1 MQEIKLNIVPGG
13 VIPVIHATQ
22 YDVGRELKFLIF
34 DGNSPASLTGT
45 TATIEGTKPDGNG
58 FSYECTISNNEV
70 TVETTAQMTVLSGSI
85 DCKITFFK
93 ESDRI
98 GTALFILDIEKAAL
112 NSNTPI
118 SETEIPAIIAQARE
132 QEQNAEAWAVGTK
145 NGEPVSEDDP
155 QYENSSKWWAEYA
168 ESAVTGVTGVKGNAE
183 TNYRRGNVNLTPA
196 NIGALATNGAST
208 NTTVAFTTKDA
219 VETTTERTNHSTDIP
234 STIVKLGS
242 GETLAS
248 MFSKVSAMFK
258 NIRRLWNTVGS
269 TALQSNKTITG
280 LIGNTA
286 IPSDLGTTITG
297 AISNLSTLGSLKH
310 YQWTNPGTIVK
321 NTYWE
326 SPNISIGP
334 GNYIVF
340 YDIAISANAPIYA
353 AGVIGDGVNNIGWLL
368 QKGTTSDD
376 SSYGIVS
383 MTVSKSTTFR
393 FSFFNASSTT
403 DYALKSAKC
412 GILRIGSYT
421 QS

>member
-13 VIPVIHATQ
+13 VIPVLHATQ

-112 NSNTPI
+112 NSDTPI
-118 SETEIPAIIAQARE
+118 SEAEIPPIIALARE

-183 TNYRRGNVNLTPA
+183 TNYRRGNVNLTPSDL
-196 NIGALATNGAST
+196 GAL
-208 NTTVAFTTKDA
+208 
-219 VETTTERTNHSTDIP
+219 STDGDSEDNTVTFTSSDDD
-234 STIVKLGS
+234 STTDKTSDGMTEVITMAS
-242 GETLAS
+242 GESHAS
-248 MFSKVSAMFK
+248 LFEKISKMFL
-258 NIRRLWNTVGS
+258 NIRKLWNTVGTENIS
-269 TALQSNKTITG
+269 G
-280 LIGNTA
+280 IGQTV
-286 IPSDLGTTITG
+286 TG
-297 AISNLSTLGSLKH
+297 AIYEQYNTFSKYSLVNLYGKYTDSDRHFIVDADNSSLD
-310 YQWTNPGTIVK
+310 YTATQDCLIFINTNKPSVTF
-321 NTYWE
+321 
-326 SPNISIGP
+326 ISIIY
-334 GNYIVF
+334 NNKTMT
-340 YDIAISANAPIYA
+340 IAVLSGASQMSIHLPLPKNVRIMSSAATI
-353 AGVIGDGVNNIGWLL
+353 
-368 QKGTTSDD
+368 
-376 SSYGIVS
+376 
-383 MTVSKSTTFR
+383 R
-393 FSFFNASSTT
+393 
-403 DYALKSAKC
+403 SAWW
-412 GILRIGSYT
+412 YPV
-421 QS
+421 